1 MNRATPR
8 LLPSLAAL
16 LLLPLI
22 AITGCPFTADTFQRR
37 CFLPADCE
45 DGLECT
51 ADLCTQGLCDNP
63 FEPKKTKCG
72 SDGKSVCDGAGE
84 CVDCLSSSDCA
95 AKDPAVPICQLSTLT
110 CVSCNDGK
118 KNGEETEVDC
128 GGPDCG
134 ACLGHACDPEH
145 GCGNGAFCV
154 QPENICCDKA
164 CDARCE
170 ACVFDK
176 TGAPD
181 GQCAPVPYGEDPD
194 QECSTLGACGAAAG
208 KCRCEDGVKNAD
220 ESDVDCGGTTC
231 LRCGGGK
238 GCGEHA
244 DCVETFPACTTQ
256 GTCCTSACNATCFT
270 CSSSGQCTTHPVGF
284 ADPNCAAGQACGP
297 LGTLCIGKSGAPC
310 GNPTDCLSGACQG
323 TAPNKTCAKSASG
336 KPCSTDSDCAAGTC
350 QSYIC
355 Q

>member
-22 AITGCPFTADTFQRR
+22 TITGCPFTADTFQRR
-37 CFLPADCE
+37 CFLPADCD

-95 AKDPAVPICQLSTLT
+95 AKDPAVPICQLSTRT

-231 LRCGGGK
+231 QRCGGGK
-238 GCGEHA
+238 MCLNTTDCAA
-244 DCVETFPACTTQ
+244 DVAECVEGAC
-256 GTCCTSACNATCFT
+256 CNSICELPCNACNPFGQCVNVPAGTEDPFCALPQVCGPNAAGCVGKAGTT
-270 CSSSGQCTTHPVGF
+270 CSSPS
-284 ADPNCAAGQACGP
+284 
-297 LGTLCIGKSGAPC
+297 K
-310 GNPTDCLSGACQG
+310 CLSGVC
-323 TAPNKTCAKSASG
+323 TAGTCAKSAFG
-336 KPCSTDSDCAAGTC
+336 KPCNTTSDCAAGTC
-350 QSYIC
+350 TAFVC

>member
-22 AITGCPFTADTFQRR
+22 TITGCPFTADTFQRR
-37 CFLPADCE
+37 CFMAADCD

-51 ADLCTQGLCDNP
+51 TDLCTNGLCDNP
-63 FEPKKTKCG
+63 FQPKKTKCG
-72 SDGKSVCDGAGE
+72 SDKKSVCDGAGE

-118 KNGEETEVDC
+118 KNGQETDIDC

-134 ACLGHACDPEH
+134 ACLGHPCDPEH
-145 GCGNGAFCV
+145 GCGNSAFCV

-164 CDARCE
+164 CDAKCE

-181 GQCAPVPYGEDPD
+181 GQCAPVPYGQDPD

-231 LRCGGGK
+231 QRCGGGK
-238 GCGEHA
+238 GCGGA
-244 DCVETFPACTTQ
+244 VDCAASAPACVD
-256 GTCCTSACNATCFT
+256 GACCQSLCEAQCMGCD
-270 CSSSGQCTTHPVGF
+270 SSGL
-284 ADPNCAAGQACGP
+284 CAFLPPGTPESTCPSNQVCGP
-297 LGTLCIGKSGAPC
+297 PGVPCVGKAGAAC
-310 GNPTDCLSGACQG
+310 SIHEKCLSGVCNIGAQ
-323 TAPNKTCAKSASG
+323 TCAKSASG
-336 KPCSTDSDCAAGTC
+336 KPCNTTSDCAAGTC
-350 QSYIC
+350 TAFVC